1 MSRARLLVRWFSISE
16 GVRPVTVSLGAATAG
31 VRSPAVESGLDLLQ
45 LLSCQLCSFIS
56 YAGNSV

>member
-1 MSRARLLVRWFSISE
+1 MSRARLRVRRFSISE

-31 VRSPAVESGLDLLQ
+31 VRSAAVESGLDLLQ
-45 LLSCQLCSFIS
+45 FLRCHLCSFIP